1 MRKHCIDWPKCSFM
15 KFDIRSIFEENEK
28 KETELIEEPEPIG
41 EPETVPEAEPE
52 LVTEQASHINKYG
65 AIYLNALIMIVL
77 IIITVIYTTMI
88 PRTIYAEIDGINET
102 IITDA
107 YTVDK
112 ALKKAGIPLCDED
125 YLSETPGAFVH
136 DNMKLQLV
144 HATNYSVTVDG
155 STSEFKS
162 LEKTV
167 GEALAEEGIKVGE
180 IDIVEPK
187 MASALEEEM
196 RIVIRRVVIEEET
209 IEETVK
215 FKTIVKE
222 DGTIAEGN
230 EKVSREGRDGKDK
243 VTYEITY
250 VDGKETERREVKRKT
265 VEKPVDK
272 IVHKGTAVEYNGKLY
287 RKKLTVRAYS
297 YTGGGRTASGTR
309 ARVGEI
315 AVDPRVIPLGTV
327 VYIPGIGE
335 RRAEDTGGNIKGH
348 TIDIYMSSVGACRRW
363 GCRTITIYIK

>member
-1 MRKHCIDWPKCSFM
+1 M

-335 RRAEDTGGNIKGH
+335 RRAEDTGGNIKGK